1 MASQRSIVPMGA
13 ISTNPQVKA
22 TELKRVR
29 TMLQKANRNSKAGVK
44 TKDCPAA
51 G

>member
-13 ISTNPQVKA
+13 ISTNAQVKPA
-22 TELKRVR
+22 ELKRVR